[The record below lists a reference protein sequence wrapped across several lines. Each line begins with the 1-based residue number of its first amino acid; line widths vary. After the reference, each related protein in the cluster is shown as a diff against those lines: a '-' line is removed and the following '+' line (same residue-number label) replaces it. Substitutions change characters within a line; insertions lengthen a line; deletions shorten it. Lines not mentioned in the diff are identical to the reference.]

1 MGKWSLGWILGSTDS
16 PTPDPL
22 VQCETCVTV
31 HSSPG
36 PLSLQSPKAKPP
48 QHLETE
54 LLQLQEENRHL
65 RSQLG
70 QMDPKGM
77 NSLGVGAG

>member
-1 MGKWSLGWILGSTDS
+1 MGKWSLGWILGCTYS
-16 PTPDPL
+16 PTLDAL
-22 VQCETCVTV
+22 AQCETYATAS
-31 HSSPG
+31 SSPG

-48 QHLETE
+48 QHLEAE
-54 LLQLQEENRHL
+54 SLQLQEENLHL

-77 NSLGVGAG
+77 GSLGWG

>member
-1 MGKWSLGWILGSTDS
+1 MGKWSLGWILGSTYS
-16 PTPDPL
+16 PTPDRL
-22 VQCETCVTV
+22 VQCETCATV
-31 HSSPG
+31 NGSPG

-54 LLQLQEENRHL
+54 LLQLQEENLHL
-65 RSQLG
+65 RTQLG

-77 NSLGVGAG
+77 SSLGWG

>member
-1 MGKWSLGWILGSTDS
+1 M
-16 PTPDPL
+16 
-22 VQCETCVTV
+22 E
-31 HSSPG
+31 PG
-36 PLSLQSPKAKPP
+36 LDFRLHLLPYPRPPCAVRNLCNRKRQPWPLSLQPPKVKPP

-54 LLQLQEENRHL
+54 LLQLQEENLHL

-77 NSLGVGAG
+77 SSLGWG